1 VSSVVSVNFLYV
13 EKNKSQINQMKDV
26 ELIETSLDNAFLL
39 VEKGSKKLVTRNLTP
54 GIQVYGEKLIT
65 IENVEYR
72 FWDPY
77 RSKLAA
83 IILKGSSVS
92 IKKDGAV
99 LYLGAANGTTASH
112 VSDIASDGVVFAVEF
127 SPRAMHDLIRV
138 SIPRMN
144 LIPILSDAMRPD
156 SYKNMVTQV
165 DFIYQD
171 VAQREQA
178 VIALRNAKLFLKTDG
193 VLVLMIK
200 ARSIDST
207 GEPEDVIETEVKKL
221 GAFFKVLE
229 LIELEPFHSDHV
241 AVVAQKV

>member
-1 VSSVVSVNFLYV
+1 
-13 EKNKSQINQMKDV
+13 MKDV
-26 ELIETSLDNAFLL
+26 ELIGTCLDNVFIL
-39 VEKGSKKLVTRNLTP
+39 EPDGSKRLVTKNLTP
-54 GIQVYGEKLIT
+54 GIRVYGEKLIT
-65 IENVEYR
+65 IANVEYR
-72 FWDPY
+72 LWDPY

-92 IKKDGAV
+92 IKKESAI

-112 VSDIASDGVVFAVEF
+112 VSDIAAEGAVFAVEF

-144 LIPILSDAMRPD
+144 LIPILADALHPD

-178 VIALRNAKLFLKTDG
+178 MIALRNAKLFLKTEG
-193 VLVLMIK
+193 ILVLMIK
-200 ARSIDST
+200 SRSIDST
-207 GEPEDVIETEVKKL
+207 GEPADVADNEVKKL
-221 GAFFKVLE
+221 GGVFKVME
-229 LIELEPFHSDHV
+229 LIDLEPFHSDHV
-241 AVVAQKV
+241 AVVAQRV

>member
-1 VSSVVSVNFLYV
+1 
-13 EKNKSQINQMKDV
+13 MKDV
-26 ELIETSLDNAFLL
+26 ELIETSLDNVFILEL
-39 VEKGSKKLVTRNLTP
+39 EGSKRLITRNLTP

-65 IENVEYR
+65 IANVEYR
-72 FWDPY
+72 FWDPF

-92 IKKDGAV
+92 IKKDKAI

-112 VSDIASDGVVFAVEF
+112 VSDIVSEGAVFAVEF

-144 LIPILSDAMRPD
+144 LIPILSDAMHPA
-156 SYKNMVTQV
+156 SYKNIVTQV

-178 VIALRNAKLFLKTDG
+178 MIALRNAKLFLKTDG
-193 VLVLMIK
+193 ILVLMIK
-200 ARSIDST
+200 SRSIDST
-207 GEPEDVIETEVKKL
+207 GEPDDVIENEVKKL
-221 GAFFKVLE
+221 GRFFKVLE

-241 AVVAQKV
+241 AVIAQKV

>member
-1 VSSVVSVNFLYV
+1 M
-13 EKNKSQINQMKDV
+13 EDI
-26 ELIETSLDNAFLL
+26 ELIETGLDNVFIL
-39 VEKGSKKLVTRNLTP
+39 ETDGTRRLVTRNLTP

-65 IENVEYR
+65 IASVEYR
-72 FWDPY
+72 FWDPF

-92 IKKDGAV
+92 IKKEGAV

-112 VSDIASDGVVFAVEF
+112 VSDIASEGVVFAVEF

-178 VIALRNAKLFLKTDG
+178 MIALRNAKLFLKKDG
-193 VLVLMIK
+193 ILVLMIK
-200 ARSIDST
+200 SRSIDST
-207 GEPEDVIETEVKKL
+207 GEPADVVDTEVKKL
-221 GAFFKVLE
+221 GGFFKVLE

-241 AVVAQKV
+241 AVVARKV

>member
-1 VSSVVSVNFLYV
+1 MENI
-13 EKNKSQINQMKDV
+13 K
-26 ELIETSLDNAFLL
+26 LIETGLDNVFILEL
-39 VEKGSKKLVTRNLTP
+39 EGSKKLVTRNFTP

-65 IENVEYR
+65 IANVEYR
-72 FWDPY
+72 FWDPF

-92 IKKDGAV
+92 IKKESAI

-112 VSDIASDGVVFAVEF
+112 VSDIVSEGVVFAVEF

-144 LIPILSDAMRPD
+144 LIPILSDAMHPD

-178 VIALRNAKLFLKTDG
+178 MIALRNAKLFLKTDG
-193 VLVLMIK
+193 ILVLMIK
-200 ARSIDST
+200 SRSIDST
-207 GEPEDVIETEVKKL
+207 GEPEDVIDNEVKKL
-221 GAFFKVLE
+221 GGFFKVME
-229 LIELEPFHSDHV
+229 LIDLEPFHSDHV
-241 AVVAQKV
+241 AVVAQRV

>member
-1 VSSVVSVNFLYV
+1 M
-13 EKNKSQINQMKDV
+13 KNA
-26 ELIETSLDNAFLL
+26 ELIETGLDNAFVLEL
-39 VEKGSKKLVTRNLTP
+39 EGSKRPVTRNLSS
-54 GIQVYGEKLIT
+54 GIQVYGEKLVT

-92 IKKDGAV
+92 MKKNWSV

-112 VSDIASDGVVFAVEF
+112 VSDVASEGVVFAVEF

-138 SIPRMN
+138 SIPRIN
-144 LIPILSDAMRPD
+144 LIPILADAMRPD
-156 SYKNMVTQV
+156 SYRNMVGQA

-171 VAQREQA
+171 IAQREQA
-178 VIALRNAKLFLKTDG
+178 MIAIRNAKQFLKTG
-193 VLVLMIK
+193 GILVLIIK
-200 ARSIDST
+200 SRSIDST
-207 GEPEDVIETEVKKL
+207 GEPADVVANEVKKL
-221 GAFFKVLE
+221 GGGFKVMEMIDLD
-229 LIELEPFHSDHV
+229 PFHNDHV